1 MRDDIDLAAAGASH
15 IGGVAARF
23 HLKFLDRIR
32 RRAQVLRVES
42 GIRLC
47 GAVEQE
53 EVSVW
58 TAATDDHGGALT
70 RTPVK
75 RIRGS
80 RLRAKPD
87 VGAGH
92 REYEVNQHAPVEGQ
106 FANGRGLDDFSD
118 AGAGRLQNFAAGRDV
133 YPLREK
139 SSSPRP
145 FANCP
150 STGAC

>member
-42 GIRLC
+42 GIRVC

-53 EVSVW
+53 KVRVW

-87 VGAGH
+87 VVIGGSRPNANLFLLDGAT
-92 REYEVNQHAPVEGQ
+92 N
-106 FANGRGLDDFSD
+106 
-118 AGAGRLQNFAAGRDV
+118 
-133 YPLREK
+133 
-139 SSSPRP
+139 
-145 FANCP
+145 
-150 STGAC
+150 T